1 MDTCSFFWHVV
12 LCTQGESMDS
22 KKRYDLVVKLSEF
35 YLKDVQKNLAG
46 FNKARVIANIS
57 RCVFFISVFSAL
69 SIFIA
74 FFALIFTKSINVSIY
89 IPIAFFVSVFG
100 YLVLFQMRE
109 IDKKNIIHVFK
120 VPVLKTN
127 DTSITLPRS
136 ADEEI
141 KKHLM
146 ANFLKIFGDF
156 EWCKGFT
163 NNYWKD
169 INFIKN
175 LKILNNPIVTVD
187 DCLSGKYNGVNV
199 RIFEAN
205 TSVVKF
211 EYLALIMSAFIFVI
225 PFALFLLPV
234 LILTLLIF
242 LLIHFTTKGFEGVI
256 VELDMNK
263 KFEGNTFIFEKNN
276 IKDNILMDTNIYEKV
291 NLEDVEFSKEYNIY
305 SENQIEARYVL
316 TTAFIERLKNLKETY
331 KAKYMRVAFQDDK
344 IVILLQTGRDM
355 FQMAGKSAI
364 TKETFVQLMDEIIS
378 VLDIVDI
385 LKLNNK
391 LGL

>member
-1 MDTCSFFWHVV
+1 MDNKT
-12 LCTQGESMDS
+12 
-22 KKRYDLVVKLSEF
+22 RYDLMIKLSDF
-35 YLKDVQKNLAG
+35 YVKNVQKNLPA

-57 RCVFFISVFSAL
+57 RCVFFISVFSFL

-74 FFALIFTKSINVSIY
+74 FFALIFTKSINVSISIY
-89 IPIAFFVSVFG
+89 ISIAFAVSVFG

-156 EWCKGFT
+156 EWCKGFS

-187 DCLSGKYNGVNV
+187 DYLSGKYNGVNV
-199 RIFEAN
+199 KIFEAN

-242 LLIHFTTKGFEGVI
+242 LLVHFTSKGFNGVI

-263 KFEGNTFIFEKNN
+263 KFEGHTFILEKNN
-276 IKDNILMDTNIYEKV
+276 IKDNLIINTDIYEKV
-291 NLEDVEFSKEYNIY
+291 NLEDTEFAQEFRVY
-305 SENQIEARYVL
+305 SQNQIEARYIL
-316 TTAFIERLKNLKETY
+316 TTAFMERFKKLKEIY
-331 KAKYMRVAFQDDK
+331 KAEYIRAAFKDEK
-344 IVILLQTGRDM
+344 IIIMIQTGRDM
-355 FQMAGKSAI
+355 FQMAGNSRM
-364 TKETFVQLMDEIIS
+364 TKETFIQLFNEITS
-378 VLDIVDI
+378 VLDIIDI
-385 LKLNNK
+385 LKLNEK